1 VSLGADHRGILAG
14 TRECLATLA
23 GVRLR
28 LPALALTLLLAGCGG
43 EEPTAAE
50 RRAEVVA
57 QLAQDLRV
65 ETDGALDE
73 EMATCVATELVD
85 AVGEDRFD
93 EVVAAVDDHASP
105 LRDQVIDV
113 FASCDALD
121 PLLEGAD

>member
-1 VSLGADHRGILAG
+1 ML
-14 TRECLATLA
+14 
-23 GVRLR
+23 
-28 LPALALTLLLAGCGG
+28 ALAVLAAGCGG
-43 EEPTAAE
+43 EEPTAE
-50 RRAEVVA
+50 QRRGEVVA

-73 EMATCVATELVD
+73 DMARCVAAELVD

-93 EVVAAVDDHASP
+93 EVVAAVDDGDSP

-121 PLLEGAD
+121 PLLEGAG